1 MRREMMMMVRR
12 RRRRIRFIRMMMMM
26 MIVIQL
32 RPVVGSIISK
42 GHRSQLFNKADQRLT
57 IKPSLMMKL
66 MKQRQVYDKCCNESS
81 IGPQ

>member
-12 RRRRIRFIRMMMMM
+12 RRRRIRFIRTMMM

-66 MKQRQVYDKCCNESS
+66 MKQNQVYDKCCNESS